1 MIKVL
6 IADDSALMRK
16 MLKQIIESDPEIQV
30 VGAARDGEDVVI
42 KAREYRP
49 DVVTMDVNMPKQ
61 DGITALQYIVN
72 EEICPVVMV
81 SSLTQ

>member
-16 MLKQIIESDPEIQV
+16 MLKQILESDPEIQV

-42 KAREYRP
+42 KAREYRRMSIP
-49 DVVTMDVNMPKQ
+49 
-61 DGITALQYIVN
+61 
-72 EEICPVVMV
+72 
-81 SSLTQ
+81 